1 MKGLFRREERQTT
14 QGATWE
20 EHLRADST
28 KKVGA
33 RREHPQALAQ
43 VMRGFFSFG
52 VFKCHLIT
60 REGKKRNCSR
70 DQLYDAGTP
79 GHLAGARRLFVKMSR
94 HQENLKF

>member
-43 VMRGFFSFG
+43 VMRGFFFFWC
-52 VFKCHLIT
+52 V
-60 REGKKRNCSR
+60 
-70 DQLYDAGTP
+70 Q
-79 GHLAGARRLFVKMSR
+79 MSLD
-94 HQENLKF
+94 HKGGQEEKL